1 VDWAARIAAEF
12 FTVMTHSNM
21 LLWIGAFSRDGEE
34 ITSSKIDPD
43 KPEIIPENIQHKDN
57 TSEKLFPF
65 LYARMIV
72 SGKRGWHGC
81 FRRISGCGT

>member
-1 VDWAARIAAEF
+1 VARIAAEF

-34 ITSSKIDPD
+34 ISSSKIDPD

-57 TSEKLFPF
+57 TSERLFPF
-65 LYARMIV
+65 LYAYVVQHVKDRATQMINA
-72 SGKRGWHGC
+72 K
-81 FRRISGCGT
+81 IAEN